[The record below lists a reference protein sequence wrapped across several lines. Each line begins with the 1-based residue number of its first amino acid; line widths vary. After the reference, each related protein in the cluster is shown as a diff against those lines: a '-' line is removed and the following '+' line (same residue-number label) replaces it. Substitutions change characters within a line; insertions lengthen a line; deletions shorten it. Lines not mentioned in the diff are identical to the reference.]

1 MSTAKMRSVV
11 GRILRENFN
20 EDNEENLAELNLVKQ
35 YIFQLEKENARP
47 STTGTPNKVVSDAL
61 AELNNSFNRGSE
73 DSAYNLSLVEQHIE
87 QLEAKTDPIALGND
101 ALYLHCFATEVLK
114 QLPESTGDLF
124 GIGEDYFIVLL
135 YPFAEMISHTKDK
148 AEELGLHF
156 QGVFVYDCMEELAG
170 LFIATI
176 MRQKIE
182 VCAAMAY
189 ELPELDEF
197 ELDVVRV
204 VASHAR

>member
-1 MSTAKMRSVV
+1 MS
-11 GRILRENFN
+11 N
-20 EDNEENLAELNLVKQ
+20 
-35 YIFQLEKENARP
+35 
-47 STTGTPNKVVSDAL
+47 TTGTPNKVVSDAL
-61 AELNNSFNRGSE
+61 ANLHNSFNRDSE
-73 DSAYNLSLVEQHIE
+73 DSAYELTLVEQHIE
-87 QLEAKTDPIALGND
+87 RLEFKTDPIASGYN

-135 YPFAEMISHTKDK
+135 YPFAEMIASTKDK
-148 AEELGLHF
+148 AEELGKQF

-182 VCAAMAY
+182 ICAAMAY

-197 ELDVVRV
+197 ELDVSRV
-204 VASHAR
+204 VSRHAQ